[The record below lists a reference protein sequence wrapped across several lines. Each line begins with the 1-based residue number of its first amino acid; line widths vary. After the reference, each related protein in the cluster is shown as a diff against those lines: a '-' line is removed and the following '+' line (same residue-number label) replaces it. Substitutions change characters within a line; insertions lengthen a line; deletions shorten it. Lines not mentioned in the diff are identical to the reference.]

1 MELLLNAI
9 WLMIS
14 VAPIAWWVRTH
25 SFASRRREFCLGVG
39 AMLCVGMLLFPPISV
54 SDDLHND
61 LLAAEDANSSKKMLV
76 GGPHAR
82 VSLPCAGP
90 PVAEAAAFL
99 EMSCASQSC
108 PVLSFT
114 PASNSSQSVRL
125 LLGRAP
131 PAI

>member
-9 WLMIS
+9 WLVIS
-14 VAPIAWWVRTH
+14 AAPIAWWVRTH

-61 LLAAEDANSSKKMLV
+61 VFAAEDANSSKKMLV
-76 GGPHAR
+76 GGTHAR
-82 VSLPCAGP
+82 ASFPCAVP
-90 PVAEAAAFL
+90 PVAPVAAFL
-99 EMSCASQSC
+99 GMFCPTQSY

-114 PASNSSQSVRL
+114 LASNSSQFVRL
-125 LLGRAP
+125 LPGRAP
-131 PAI
+131 PAV